1 LWLTLDRWLYRHNAV
16 VAAQQLTYVGYM
28 AHARRKF
35 SEAGKAQGKNSKASR
50 AQQGLAWIKK
60 L

>member
-1 LWLTLDRWLYRHNAV
+1 V